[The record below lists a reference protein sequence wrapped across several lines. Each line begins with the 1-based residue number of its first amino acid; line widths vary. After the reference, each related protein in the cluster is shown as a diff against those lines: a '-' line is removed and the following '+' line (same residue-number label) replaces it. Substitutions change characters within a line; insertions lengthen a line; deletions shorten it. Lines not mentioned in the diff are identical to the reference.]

1 MKKTSFCPGHITGF
15 FQIREHK
22 DLLRSGS
29 RGAGLCVGLG
39 THCTV
44 QAEEGEGKKTVRFAG
59 VEVDA
64 PVTLDAISYI
74 LGQRKLDVVVDLVH
88 DLPIGQGFGM
98 SAAGALSAA
107 HALSEIIGLPFSEAI
122 RAAHKSELR
131 HRTGLG
137 DVAALSRGGITF
149 RRKEGVPPFGQVDR
163 INAEPEL
170 VLCVVG
176 DPISTAEVL
185 SDPRKRERLNKIGNE
200 CVEDV
205 SRSHLEQP
213 HAPLSGLH
221 EALGTGPT
229 RSGGSGPGGGEAWA
243 GEHGHAGQLGLC
255 RGGRGTVGGDA
266 EAVRHRLPHEGR
278 LARTEDHRIT
288 SLSELGIEPSLI

>member
-1 MKKTSFCPGHITGF
+1 MRKTSFCPGHITGF

-22 DLLRSGS
+22 DALRSGS

-44 QAEEGEGKKTVRFAG
+44 QAEEGEGKKTIRFAG

-64 PVTLDAISYI
+64 PVTMDAVSYI
-74 LGQRKLDVVVDLVH
+74 LGQRKLDVVVDLIH

-122 RAAHKSELR
+122 RAAHKSEFR

-200 CVEDV
+200 CVEKMSAAPTLNNLMRLSRDFMKRSELAPPRVEEAVQAAEKHGQASMVMLGSSVFAVGDV
-205 SRSHLEQP
+205 ERLE
-213 HAPLSGLH
+213 
-221 EALGTGPT
+221 EALRPF
-229 RSGGSGPGGGEAWA
+229 
-243 GEHGHAGQLGLC
+243 
-255 RGGRGTVGGDA
+255 GTVY
-266 EAVRHRLPHEGR
+266 
-278 LARTEDHRIT
+278 RTKVDWRGPRI
-288 SLSELGIEPSLI
+288 IESPR

>member
-59 VEVDA
+59 VQVDA

-122 RAAHKSELR
+122 RAAHKAELR

-176 DPISTAEVL
+176 DPISTAEML
-185 SDPRKRERLNKIGNE
+185 SDIRKREKVNKIGNE
-200 CVEDV
+200 CVEKMSAAPTLNSLMRLSREFMKRSDLAPPRVEEAVQAAEKHGQASMVMLGSSVFAVGDV
-205 SRSHLEQP
+205 ERLE
-213 HAPLSGLH
+213 
-221 EALGTGPT
+221 EALRPF
-229 RSGGSGPGGGEAWA
+229 
-243 GEHGHAGQLGLC
+243 
-255 RGGRGTVGGDA
+255 GTVY
-266 EAVRHRLPHEGR
+266 
-278 LARTEDHRIT
+278 RTKVDWRGPRI
-288 SLSELGIEPSLI
+288 IESPR